1 MTTHIEDELCWDWSD
16 DGSITKI
23 ISQMRFVVRNA
34 ARINN
39 IRSVTLQGMRTTQR
53 LGREFCSKN
62 FDEEERAVLGSWLAK
77 VRGEAPGELQ
87 LPDVIAAI
95 VSHLSS
101 ATTLEIQT
109 FDRATYD
116 DGGKARSPE
125 DPFLCTLGQL
135 ISSSNDS
142 SLLNSLE
149 RVKLCVPVPDGDL
162 EKEFGCCIYPES
174 ILPFFSLP
182 SIKTLE
188 LHRVNEGG
196 KPIKPISL
204 LTAPTLKS
212 LVLQRCQLA
221 EDNIATIIRSSPTLE
236 VLRLDIAID
245 ANCAKGWLN
254 MENLQTALAP
264 LKESLKELSLS
275 LTLWSSTAIDC
286 GGPGPWGIRGSIGS
300 LEDFTSLTHLAI
312 SLPVLLSW
320 KTQGASDLIDVLPE
334 SLEVL
339 TITNE
344 MASWWKYQWDDLNRE
359 DDDAEVARWETMEW
373 KIMEFLECRP
383 PSLKEL
389 RIEIGEVA
397 GPEEQRVKELKARL
411 VDTGRPVGVNVIVE
425 FKT

>member
-1 MTTHIEDELCWDWSD
+1 
-16 DGSITKI
+16 
-23 ISQMRFVVRNA
+23 MRCIVRNA
-34 ARINN
+34 ARINS
-39 IRSVTLQGMRTTQR
+39 IRRVTLQGMRTAQR

-62 FDEEERAVLGSWLAK
+62 FDEEERAVLGSWLVK

-87 LPDVIAAI
+87 LPDVMAAI

-101 ATTLEIQT
+101 AISLEIQT
-109 FDRATYD
+109 FDRASHD
-116 DGGKARSPE
+116 DGGKARPPG

-149 RVKLCVPVPDGDL
+149 RVKLSVPVPDGDL

-188 LHRVNEGG
+188 LHRVDDGG
-196 KPIKPISL
+196 KPVLL

-212 LVLQRCQLA
+212 LVLKRCQLT
-221 EDNIATIIRSSPTLE
+221 EDNIATIIRSSPSLE
-236 VLRLDIAID
+236 VLCADIAID
-245 ANCAKGWLN
+245 ADYVNGWFN
-254 MENLQTALAP
+254 MEKLQTSLAP
-264 LKESLKELSLS
+264 LKESLKELSMS
-275 LTLWSSTAIDC
+275 LDLWSSTAIDC
-286 GGPGPWGIRGSIGS
+286 SRAGPWGVRSSIGL
-300 LEDFTSLTHLAI
+300 LEDFISLTHLTI
-312 SLPVLLSW
+312 SLPVLLGW
-320 KTQGASDLIDVLPE
+320 KTQGAADLIDVLPE
-334 SLEVL
+334 TLEVL

-344 MASWWKYQWDDLNRE
+344 MASWWQYQWDDLNCE
-359 DDDAEVARWETMEW
+359 GGHAESARWETLEW

-397 GPEEQRVKELKARL
+397 GEEERAKELKARL
-411 VDTGRPVGVNVIVE
+411 VDTGRPVGVNVAIE

>member
-1 MTTHIEDELCWDWSD
+1 MTTHIEDEICWDWSN
-16 DGSITKI
+16 DGSIPKV
-23 ISQMRFVVRNA
+23 ISQMRFIVRNA

-77 VRGEAPGELQ
+77 VGGEAPGELQ

-101 ATTLEIQT
+101 AISLEIET
-109 FDRATYD
+109 FDRASHD
-116 DGGKARSPE
+116 DGGKARPAG

-135 ISSSNDS
+135 ISSSNES

-149 RVKLCVPVPDGDL
+149 RVKLSVPVPGGDL

-188 LHRVNEGG
+188 LHRVNDGG

-212 LVLQRCQLA
+212 LVLKRCQLT
-221 EDNIATIIRSSPTLE
+221 EDNIATIIRNSSTLE

-245 ANCAKGWLN
+245 ADCAKGWLN
-254 MENLQTALAP
+254 MENLQTALTP
-264 LKESLKELSLS
+264 LKESLKDLSLS

-312 SLPVLLSW
+312 SLPVLLGW

-344 MASWWKYQWDDLNRE
+344 MASWGKYQWDDLNCE
-359 DDDAEVARWETMEW
+359 GGHAEAARWETLEW
-373 KIMEFLECRP
+373 KIMEFLESRP

-389 RIEIGEVA
+389 RLEIGEAA
-397 GPEEQRVKELKARL
+397 GEEERGKELKARL
-411 VDTGRPVGVNVIVE
+411 VDTGRPVGVDVIVD
-425 FKT
+425 FKS